1 MAQPEPLCALSAGI
15 SMRFCGRTFSSPEI
29 ALMRQIAAACA
40 GLGVTEIARTICE
53 VLAWKRPSGGLKNH
67 ECRQLLE
74 RLAERGWL
82 RLPAVRALGPR
93 RPRRV
98 PLSAVSNPEP
108 ELTGT
113 VSQYELLQLAGMGAP
128 AETVGCGAS

>member
-1 MAQPEPLCALSAGI
+1 MAQPEPLCALPAGI

-29 ALMRQIAAACA
+29 ALMRQIAADCA

-128 AETVGCGAS
+128 AETVGCEAS